1 MYNLNP
7 NAYAL
12 HEQTRQDR
20 MRQAEQHR
28 LAECAKQANK
38 SPSSARKSIARLGTF
53 LVTLGNAMQAQTK
66 ETHAINTIS
75 RPVS

>member
-1 MYNLNP
+1 MYNLDP

-12 HEQTRQDR
+12 HEQYREDR

-28 LAECAKQANK
+28 LAESAKQANT
-38 SPSSARKSIARLGTF
+38 SPSSTRKSMARLGAV
-53 LVTLGNAMQAQTK
+53 LVTLGNAMQVQPTD
-66 ETHAINTIS
+66 TPAINTIS

>member
-1 MYNLNP
+1 MYNLDP

-12 HEQTRQDR
+12 HEQYREDR

-28 LAECAKQANK
+28 LAECAKQAR
-38 SPSSARKSIARLGTF
+38 STSSTRNSIARLGAV
-53 LVTLGNAMQAQTK
+53 LVTLGNAMQVQPT
-66 ETHAINTIS
+66 ETPAINTIS